1 MSGKKLSYDESIE
14 SMGALEA
21 GLNLE
26 RPLLGAEISAGF
38 PSPAQDYIET
48 NLDLNRQL
56 ILHEASTFFVKVA
69 GDSMIEAGIYEGDI
83 LIVDRALPA
92 RDKKIVIAALE
103 GELTVKQLHIEQ
115 GRWYL
120 LPQNQA
126 YQAIEIGED
135 NDFAIWGV
143 VTYAIHKLF

>member
-1 MSGKKLSYDESIE
+1 MSGKKLSYDDSIE
-14 SMGALEA
+14 SIGVLEA
-21 GLNLE
+21 GLHLE

-69 GDSMIEAGIYEGDI
+69 GDSMIDAGIYEGDI
-83 LIVDRALPA
+83 LIVDKALPA

-103 GELTVKQLHIEQ
+103 GELTVKQLHIEK
-115 GRWYL
+115 GKWYL

-135 NDFAIWGV
+135 SDFAIWGV